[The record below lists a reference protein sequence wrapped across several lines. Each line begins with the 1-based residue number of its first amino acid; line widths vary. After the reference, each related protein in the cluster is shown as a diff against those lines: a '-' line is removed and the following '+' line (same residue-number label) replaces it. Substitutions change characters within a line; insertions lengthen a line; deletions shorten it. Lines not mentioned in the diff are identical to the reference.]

1 MLTKI
6 KQKFE
11 RIIEPVG
18 NIFLKLR
25 LDPNIITL
33 LGFLLSLVAIV
44 SLAITGSL
52 PVFLVVFIFASFMD
66 SIDGFVARKTNRV
79 TSFGA
84 FLDSTLDRVT
94 DALMALPLY
103 IVSLLNFYE
112 VFLLVLGEFLVSY
125 TRARGETLGIKMSGI
140 GIAERAERIILKFV
154 IYALLAFSYSQ
165 TAYIFFWILLILTYV
180 TVIQRVIHV
189 YRSLGKP

>member
-1 MLTKI
+1 LTKI

>member
-1 MLTKI
+1 
-6 KQKFE
+6 
-11 RIIEPVG
+11 
-18 NIFLKLR
+18 
-25 LDPNIITL
+25 
-33 LGFLLSLVAIV
+33 
-44 SLAITGSL
+44 
-52 PVFLVVFIFASFMD
+52 MD